1 MLFNGKRVYVA
12 AKFQD
17 KDRAS
22 NLASVIAAQ
31 GGIICSS
38 WLTRE
43 YPEAET
49 LAEKVQRT
57 YEDAELDAREVAGCE
72 VFILLDYKP
81 VADHWKD
88 GGLYSMSGDWAGMMS
103 GGRFVEL
110 GIAIALGKFIIVEH
124 KGGSIFDHLADI
136 EGLSW
141 ISEVS
146 LSSRS
151 NVSTQLSSQSSRVLC
166 LSAGSQTLES
176 STDASGSGSRSR
188 RKTASDLP
196 NRP

>member
-1 MLFNGKRVYVA
+1 MLFSGKRVYVA

-17 KDRAS
+17 RDRAS
-22 NLASVIAAQ
+22 TLASVIAAQ

-38 WLTRE
+38 WLTRD
-43 YPEAET
+43 YPTEESPAER
-49 LAEKVQRT
+49 AKRT
-57 YEDAELDAREVAGCE
+57 FEDAETDAREVAGCE
-72 VFILLDYKP
+72 IFVLLHYTP
-81 VADHWKD
+81 SGWKD
-88 GGLYSMSGDWAGMMS
+88 GLYKSADQWAGVLS

-136 EGLSW
+136 EGIQW